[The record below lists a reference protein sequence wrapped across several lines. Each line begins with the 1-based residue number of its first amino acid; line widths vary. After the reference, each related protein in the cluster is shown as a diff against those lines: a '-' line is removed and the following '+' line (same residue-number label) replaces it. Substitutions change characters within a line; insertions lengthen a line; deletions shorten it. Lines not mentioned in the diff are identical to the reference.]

1 MQNLFSA
8 LILMVLIAVSTSSAF
23 AKDDGS
29 QIQPDNYYPRVLLET
44 SMGNI
49 VVELDRNR
57 APITTN
63 NFLRYVDKRGYEG
76 TIFHRV
82 IEGFVVQGGGYDK
95 DFKELPKFPAIFNES
110 GNGLK
115 NQLYTIAMARSN
127 DEHSANRQFYF
138 NMGDNESL
146 DPGRNWGYAVFG
158 YVAEGNEVLDAISM
172 VETKY
177 DAIIGWADVPVDP
190 ILLIKASVL
199 PPPSLSSGKNPD

>member
-1 MQNLFSA
+1 MRKLLST
-8 LILMVLIAVSTSSAF
+8 LLVLVAFQISTVI

-29 QIQPDNYYPRVLLET
+29 QIQEDNYYPRVLLET

-49 VVELDRNR
+49 IVELDRNR

-63 NFLRYVDKRGYEG
+63 NFLRYVDKRGFEG

-82 IEGFVVQGGGYDK
+82 IDGFVVQGGGYDK
-95 DFKELPKFPAIFNES
+95 DFKELPKFPPIFNES
-110 GNGLK
+110 GNGMK

-127 DEHSANRQFYF
+127 DEHTASRQFYF

-158 YVAEGNEVLDAISM
+158 YVAEGTEVLDKISQ
-172 VETKY
+172 VETHY
-177 DAIIGWADVPVDP
+177 NAIIGWADVPLEP
-190 ILLIKASVL
+190 ITLIKASVL
-199 PPPSLSSGKNPD
+199 PPPSFNKTE

>member
-1 MQNLFSA
+1 MRKLFST
-8 LILMVLIAVSTSSAF
+8 LLVLVAFQISTVI

-29 QIQPDNYYPRVLLET
+29 QIQEDNYYPRVLLET

-49 VVELDRNR
+49 IVELDRNR

-63 NFLRYVDKRGYEG
+63 NFLRYVDKRGFEG

-82 IEGFVVQGGGYDK
+82 IDGFVVQGGGYDK
-95 DFKELPKFPAIFNES
+95 DFKELPKFPPIFNES
-110 GNGLK
+110 GNGMK

-127 DEHSANRQFYF
+127 DEHTASRQFYF

-158 YVAEGNEVLDAISM
+158 YVAEGTEVLDKISQ
-172 VETKY
+172 VETHY
-177 DAIIGWADVPVDP
+177 NAIIGWADVPLEP
-190 ILLIKASVL
+190 ITLIRASIL
-199 PPPSLSSGKNPD
+199 PPPSFNKTE